1 MAIRNMAAELIDP
14 TARLS
19 NSRAWGRLSAT
30 AAAFHAVVEGDPL
43 RMPERLGDA
52 YALLLRLGRFLETD
66 IRMQHDSVA
75 FDDPLDADIHGLLTG
90 LVQTA
95 APWLRGFP
103 TVAAWD
109 DAAGKALVR
118 ADLFQPAREFARK
131 ARAQQAI
138 SEHDADEMELLADAA
153 DASDYQ
159 GQKAGNRA
167 VASSKNLM
175 FATSGTFAAFL
186 SGAVASDFATR
197 SLLVQRAGAT
207 LAAAEAEVEAFAATL
222 PGDLRQA
229 LRTLVSEG
237 LHLNA
242 AIPEVI
248 PPPPSPPVPDDVE
261 AQARAMILD
270 GRMPPAALRPL
281 IRQLTFYADA
291 LDNLSPLAGLTNLQ
305 DLGLTGTQV
314 SDVTPLAGLTNLQHL
329 VLTGTQVSDVAP
341 LAGLTNLRDLSLRD
355 TQVSDVT
362 PLAGLT
368 NLQDLGLGST
378 QVSDVTPLAGL
389 TNLRDLSLRDTQVSD
404 VTPLAGLTNLR
415 RLDLAYTSVS
425 DVTPLA
431 GLTNL
436 QHLVLVGTQV
446 SDVTPLAHIRDLE
459 II

>member
-1 MAIRNMAAELIDP
+1 
-14 TARLS
+14 
-19 NSRAWGRLSAT
+19 
-30 AAAFHAVVEGDPL
+30 
-43 RMPERLGDA
+43 
-52 YALLLRLGRFLETD
+52 
-66 IRMQHDSVA
+66 MQHDSVA
-75 FDDPLDADIHGLLTG
+75 FDDPLDADIHGLLTD

-242 AIPEVI
+242 AIPGVI

-270 GRMPPAALRPL
+270 GRMPRHQRGRHGEVAGAPARLEKAETRVT
-281 IRQLTFYADA
+281 RQKRDVAFRHKLVGGKRCRHDA
-291 LDNLSPLAGLTNLQ
+291 LEEIRRRYRTETARAAGDDRRIQ
-305 DLGLTGTQV
+305 RCRHQ
-314 SDVTPLAGLTNLQHL
+314 
-329 VLTGTQVSDVAP
+329 AP
-341 LAGLTNLRDLSLRD
+341 FRRRIGMRQAPAERAAIADRRVGHQTRDLAEQAPERAAAHHAFNSRVPYRRADMQRCVLHQKAVEFANAIEVDEMARPS
-355 TQVSDVT
+355 QAERHHRNEAL
-362 PLAGLT
+362 PAG
-368 NLQDLGLGST
+368 DHAAAPSGK
-378 QVSDVTPLAGL
+378 
-389 TNLRDLSLRDTQVSD
+389 LSEHRYSVIHRARR
-404 VTPLAGLTNLR
+404 VIVEWR
-415 RLDLAYTSVS
+415 RLHDSRIASTTRPRARRSRTAAIAS
-425 DVTPLA
+425 TA
-431 GLTNL
+431 RSSG
-436 QHLVLVGTQV
+436 
-446 SDVTPLAHIRDLE
+446 
-459 II
+459 